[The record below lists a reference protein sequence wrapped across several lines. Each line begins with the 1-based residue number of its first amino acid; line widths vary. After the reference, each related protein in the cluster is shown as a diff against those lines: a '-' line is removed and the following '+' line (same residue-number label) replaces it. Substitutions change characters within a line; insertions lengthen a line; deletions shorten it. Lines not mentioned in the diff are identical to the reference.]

1 MKKIIILSVILL
13 VAHFSQAQTNF
24 QQRFLNA
31 NRDSIRTQIRMSV
44 IEIATERIDTATNSS
59 RRLCLDVLGQPTASF
74 WVDYFAYQLVVL
86 INTSTPNDN
95 NIRNNVLSIWN
106 RVALINTRR

>member
-1 MKKIIILSVILL
+1 MKKIIITSIILF
-13 VAHFSQAQTNF
+13 AGYFAEAQTSF

-31 NRDSIRTQIRMSV
+31 NRDSIRTQIRMAV
-44 IEIATERIDTATNSS
+44 IEIATDRVDTATGPS
-59 RRLCLDVLGQPTASF
+59 RRLCFDILSQPTQSF

-86 INTSTPNDN
+86 INNPTPTDN
-95 NIRNNVLSIWN
+95 AVRNNVLSMWD